1 MNFLLKSNSYKP
13 PFFFRFF
20 DQKYLMC
27 SIPSTERIIYLTFDD
42 GPIPE
47 VTPIVL
53 DILKERNIKATFFCV
68 GDNVK
73 KYPEVFA
80 QVLNAGHVVGNHTFH
95 HLNGWKTPPAEYY
108 EDMMRCDEFFRT
120 NLFRPPYGRFSLSQY
135 FLLRKKYRI
144 ILWSVLSG
152 DYRSSNSKEK
162 CLSTV
167 LNHTE
172 SGSIVVFHD
181 SLKAKDNMLF
191 TLPRFLD
198 HFLAEGYRFE
208 TIPTS

>member
-95 HLNGWKTPPAEYY
+95 HLNGWMTP
-108 EDMMRCDEFFRT
+108 DRQTDRQT
-120 NLFRPPYGRFSLSQY
+120 DNLPQQWKDKLNKVETGKYG
-135 FLLRKKYRI
+135 
-144 ILWSVLSG
+144 
-152 DYRSSNSKEK
+152 E
-162 CLSTV
+162 
-167 LNHTE
+167 
-172 SGSIVVFHD
+172 
-181 SLKAKDNMLF
+181 
-191 TLPRFLD
+191 
-198 HFLAEGYRFE
+198 
-208 TIPTS
+208 